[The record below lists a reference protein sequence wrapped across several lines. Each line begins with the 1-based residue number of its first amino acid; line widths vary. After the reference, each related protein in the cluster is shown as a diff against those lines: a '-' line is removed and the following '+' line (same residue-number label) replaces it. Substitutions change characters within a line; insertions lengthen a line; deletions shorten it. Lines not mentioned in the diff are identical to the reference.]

1 MGAAAIIA
9 PREGLESA
17 SCVTYTGSALSERSL
32 RRSSVCICVILAVV
46 LAACGRSPS
55 PPPPVEDELIV
66 ALRPGP
72 ATWFTGT
79 DDQAAGIDYDLL
91 QAFAKIEKLKL
102 KVVAASDPE
111 RVLRE
116 GNGVRIA
123 AGGVYDPGAHAPS
136 PADLL
141 YSVGYYVTELVVI
154 YNIDELKPK
163 SWSELVGHSV
173 GVAEGAP
180 PAFAIAALRAA
191 YPEIAWE
198 AQAPSSDALI
208 GQVSDGTLSYAVV
221 DSNEADA
228 LRNVYLGFDQAF
240 AAAGK
245 HELVWAF
252 PADQRMLRDAANA
265 FFAKAKRDG
274 MLARLIERNYARATV
289 PRIDAGVFHERIKS
303 LLPQYRA
310 TFERAQDAS
319 GIDWRL
325 LAAIAYQESQWN
337 ASATSETG
345 VRGLMQLT
353 EDTAQR
359 MGVVDRL
366 DPQES
371 TVAAARYL
379 RELKDK
385 LPGRIGEP
393 DRTWIALAAY
403 NIGVAHLEDARI
415 LAQKQKLD
423 PDAWSA
429 IRKTLPLLALP
440 EYHEAAKYGYA
451 RGGMPIA
458 FVNRVRAYYDI
469 LLAQQPESHP
479 RLRMQSAP
487 SSASIERATAV
498 VSAPGG
504 LP

>member
-1 MGAAAIIA
+1 M
-9 PREGLESA
+9 
-17 SCVTYTGSALSERSL
+17 
-32 RRSSVCICVILAVV
+32 
-46 LAACGRSPS
+46 
-55 PPPPVEDELIV
+55 
-66 ALRPGP
+66 
-72 ATWFTGT
+72 
-79 DDQAAGIDYDLL
+79 
-91 QAFAKIEKLKL
+91 
-102 KVVAASDPE
+102 
-111 RVLRE
+111 
-116 GNGVRIA
+116 
-123 AGGVYDPGAHAPS
+123 
-136 PADLL
+136 
-141 YSVGYYVTELVVI
+141 
-154 YNIDELKPK
+154 
-163 SWSELVGHSV
+163 
-173 GVAEGAP
+173 
-180 PAFAIAALRAA
+180 
-191 YPEIAWE
+191 
-198 AQAPSSDALI
+198 
-208 GQVSDGTLSYAVV
+208 SDGTLGYAVV

-245 HELVWAF
+245 RELVWAF
-252 PADQRMLRDAANA
+252 PAGQGTLRDAVNE

-385 LPGRIGEP
+385 LPSRIAEP

-487 SSASIERATAV
+487 PSASIERAAAV